1 MLPPFD
7 PDFATVA
14 DHARYYRSIGWQ
26 VIPGYNPR
34 PKTDDPGQRWKA
46 PALPQWRTLQ
56 AELVDDA
63 TFEGFFGPS
72 TRYARP
78 DATNLGILTGECS
91 GRLVCLDLDSYKGP
105 EAMQW
110 WRGLM
115 AIHNNGMDIET
126 VTQITGG
133 GGLQLLFRA
142 PPGWMCSIGTSSLNV
157 DVRGHGGFFVVAPS
171 LHDSGNAYRWQEG
184 CAPWDIGPAD
194 MPEWL
199 CEAVDTLL
207 RDFSRKAPGS
217 SPAAPRGTVT
227 PTPAVALSPFGKVVD
242 GREDLMT
249 RHVWGHV
256 VALRRDAPMKPA
268 GKEMDEA
275 ERAGFQ
281 GYVGKVKSRLTPSG
295 EAPEV
300 LLEREGRGWSLWREK
315 WAYAVAQW
323 DTKVREEAD
332 KPHPKPRGSEIGE
345 PISLPRHDPE
355 TGEIIDDDEFAAAKP
370 AKPRI
375 VLESFASIDPNP
387 PPGQWLVR
395 DLLPTEGLAVIY
407 GPPKNYKSF
416 VALDLAL
423 SIAAGRQWAGKRVK
437 PGPVVYIAAEGAN
450 GLRNRIRAYKQRG
463 DMPADLPFYLIAARP
478 NLGSETS
485 DGPEFVAAI
494 TAVVP
499 ADTPPVAIFIDTVAR
514 SLGDGEENGAGMMAF
529 INNAEDLAATFHA
542 LGVAIH
548 HEGKNG
554 DNGMRG
560 HSSLP
565 GAMVAGWRVKK
576 TDTLQCTITV
586 EAAKDGEDGFGIEAR
601 LAVVDLGMAPDTLE
615 PVKTLMVESVSIAS
629 QDDLPMTSVKASPS
643 ITPAQRAL
651 MRAVSIAMERHGIEL
666 RPMGPNS
673 TLVRAVERDNL
684 RAAYFEVR
692 GDELDAESLRKDF
705 SRVLA
710 GAIKREA
717 LYSRQRGQEV
727 HVWVA

>member
-1 MLPPFD
+1 MDFD
-7 PDFATVA
+7 PDFASPYDWATFY
-14 DHARYYRSIGWQ
+14 HSIGWQ
-26 VIPGYNPR
+26 AVPAHAPQPPPAQWKR
-34 PKTDDPGQRWKA
+34 PAIK
-46 PALPQWRTLQ
+46 WREYERQ
-56 AELVDDA
+56 LVDAD
-63 TFEGFFGPS
+63 TFTTWFRGRENGNAGV
-72 TRYARP
+72 
-78 DATNLGILTGECS
+78 LTGTCS
-91 GRLVCLDLDSYKGP
+91 GGLFVVDIDTYRTP
-105 EAMQW
+105 AAAQW
-110 WRGLM
+110 WSGVL
-115 AIHNNGMDIET
+115 AVHNNDAEPET
-126 VTQITGG
+126 VEQRTGG
-133 GGLQLLFRA
+133 GGRQLFFIA
-142 PPGWMCSIGTSSLNV
+142 PTGWVAPTNKTSLGI
-157 DVRGHGGFFVVAPS
+157 DIRGEGGFVVIAPS
-171 LHDSGNAYRWQEG
+171 LHDSGKRYEWVEG
-184 CAPWDIGPAD
+184 RSPAD
-194 MPEWL
+194 LSPAIAPDWL
-199 CEAVDTLL
+199 CEAITALIASHGGNPDRV
-207 RDFSRKAPGS
+207 RVNGEH
-217 SPAAPRGTVT
+217 T
-227 PTPAVALSPFGKVVD
+227 PTPAAALSPFGKVVD